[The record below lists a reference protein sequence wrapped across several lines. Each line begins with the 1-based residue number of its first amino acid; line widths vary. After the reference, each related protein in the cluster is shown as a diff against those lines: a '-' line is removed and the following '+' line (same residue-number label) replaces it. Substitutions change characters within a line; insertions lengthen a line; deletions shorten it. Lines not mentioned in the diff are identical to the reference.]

1 MARQL
6 TQGEREELIA
16 YMQGMK
22 ADEAF
27 VSQRVKNVQDEGSS
41 PRFGYLDAGD
51 KIFTNPAAIYRTIPS
66 IEENFESLPLD
77 LQQQIIRGGRARD
90 EARFMGASGGSLVT
104 PDQRRFGLL
113 YSDMPYM
120 DTTPRKQ
127 LSAEEEVAA
136 MEAVRGTERV
146 PPENITQ
153 TIPVAGGAV
162 DERLFG
168 TKPTVTTMPAP
179 NMPEESN
186 KGVFAGLLNAVN
198 GVADRVAQKRG
209 FTQNAVNPL
218 QTVPQAN
225 GAFQDSGAVDA
236 GFLARQNYPQD
247 NRLTS
252 NVSPNVG
259 PFDPMNPDIMSV
271 ESFDPVEVER
281 QRDLRDAEAAQ
292 QQSRLVEGSFGG
304 NLGVD
309 QVISGV
315 QRADTAGN
323 QISFDVD
330 NGLGFKP
337 DGQRGLKGD
346 PNDIEYQA
354 GQIQQDLEETI
365 PEAKEKLDFGR
376 LAKALALG
384 FNTLRLNPDQQLAS
398 YLGKSLEEDRK
409 RKLQGKTLGTVVKYL
424 ENKGYKDHADIARN
438 NPNLAMDIYKQVV
451 QQEMSAKAS
460 PKVSGV
466 QFDADDNAFVVVSQG
481 GETEV
486 RKLNVKG
493 RSQEDI
499 YKAKLE
505 ADRVAQDLK
514 TSDALS
520 NDVMAKAYSLESKLS
535 GYRRALN
542 ALQSGAKSG
551 WIQNT
556 FLPAFN
562 AETSALRQA
571 ANTLGIT
578 VINSATFGA
587 LSETELRLALSTELD
602 LNLPP
607 EELEQQVIAK
617 IEAAEKFRA
626 ELIRKAYEL
635 RSMPY
640 SEYIEKQAMIAREN
654 EKYLRMPDDPDI
666 TAADWAML
674 NAQERKHYY
683 QLADQ

>member
-1 MARQL
+1 MPRQL
-6 TQGEREELIA
+6 TQGERDELIA

-27 VSQRVKNVQDEGSS
+27 VSERVKNVQDEGSS
-41 PRFGYLDAGD
+41 LMYGYLDAGD

-77 LQQQIIRGGRARD
+77 LQQQIIQGGRARD
-90 EARFMGASGGSLVT
+90 QASFMGASGGSLVT

-120 DTTPRKQ
+120 DTAARKQ
-127 LSAEEEVAA
+127 LAPEDE
-136 MEAVRGTERV
+136 MEAMSYV
-146 PPENITQ
+146 
-153 TIPVAGGAV
+153 V
-162 DERLFG
+162 DERG
-168 TKPTVTTMPAP
+168 NPVVTTMPAP

-198 GVADRVAQKRG
+198 GVADRVARKRG
-209 FTQNAVNPL
+209 FTQNAKFLPRQNYQSNTQIEAAPPAITDYETYGPNARNITGSEFYGNNVA
-218 QTVPQAN
+218 QTIPIN
-225 GAFQDSGAVDA
+225 GGAVDNRLSGAVYDGDTFA
-236 GFLARQNYPQD
+236 HGQETYEDPSRAAVD
-247 NRLTS
+247 NRIT
-252 NVSPNVG
+252 G
-259 PFDPMNPDIMSV
+259 
-271 ESFDPVEVER
+271 
-281 QRDLRDAEAAQ
+281 A
-292 QQSRLVEGSFGG
+292 GG
-304 NLGVD
+304 MDLGVN
-309 QVISGV
+309 QLISGV
-315 QRADTAGN
+315 KRADTDGN
-323 QISFDVD
+323 QISFDAD
-330 NGLGFKP
+330 NGLGFTP
-337 DGQRGLKGD
+337 NGQLGLQGD
-346 PNDIEYQA
+346 ANDIEYQA
-354 GQIQQDLEETI
+354 GEIQKDLEEAI

-520 NDVMAKAYSLESKLS
+520 NDVMTMAYSLEEKLS

-617 IEAAEKFRA
+617 IEAAEKFKA

-654 EKYLRMPDDPDI
+654 EKYLRKPDDPDV
-666 TAADWAML
+666 TDADWAML

>member
-6 TQGEREELIA
+6 TQGERDELIA
-16 YMQGMK
+16 YMQGME

-113 YSDMPYM
+113 SGDMPYNATL
-120 DTTPRKQ
+120 DPTARKQ
-127 LSAEEEVAA
+127 LAPKDE
-136 MEAVRGTERV
+136 MEAMSYV
-146 PPENITQ
+146 
-153 TIPVAGGAV
+153 V
-162 DERLFG
+162 DERG
-168 TKPTVTTMPAP
+168 NPVVTTMPAP

-209 FTQNAVNPL
+209 FTQNATNQNAVNPL

-225 GAFQDSGAVDA
+225 GNLQNSGAVDS
-236 GFLARQNYPQD
+236 GFLAAQTYPTD
-247 NRLTS
+247 NRLR
-252 NVSPNVG
+252 PDLAPKVG
-259 PFDPMNPDIMSV
+259 PFDAQNPNIM
-271 ESFDPVEVER
+271 EPFDPEFVAER
-281 QRDLRDAEAAQ
+281 QREVRDAEAAQ

-309 QVISGV
+309 EVISRV
-315 QRADTAGN
+315 KKADTTGTP
-323 QISFDVD
+323 ISFDAD
-330 NGLGFKP
+330 SGLGFKP
-337 DGQRGLKGD
+337 DGQIGLQGD
-346 PNDIEYQA
+346 QDDLEYQA
-354 GQIQQDLEETI
+354 GEIQKDLEEAI

-486 RKLNVKG
+486 RQLNVKG
-493 RSQEDI
+493 RSEIDVFKAQEEAKRVSADI
-499 YKAKLE
+499 N
-505 ADRVAQDLK
+505 
-514 TSDALS
+514 TSFNLS
-520 NDVMAKAYSLESKLS
+520 NDVMNKSYSLENQLVE
-535 GYRRALN
+535 YRRALK

-556 FLPAFN
+556 FLPALN
-562 AETSALRQA
+562 EQTSALQQA
-571 ANTLGIT
+571 ANSLGIT

-607 EELEQQVIAK
+607 EELEKQVIAK
-617 IEAAEKFRA
+617 IEAAEKLRA
-626 ELIRKAYEL
+626 ELVRKAHEM

-640 SEYIEKQAMIAREN
+640 SEYIEKQAMIIREN

-674 NAQERKHYY
+674 NAQERKQYY